1 MMRQTVCLVQ
11 WCDPSGA
18 TVSLPLFSQLVTH
31 WVDGRACGHHSWI
44 TAALPTLRQGMPFSH
59 TPTRGQHKKSGTA
72 KGQVKLFVALQQA
85 VEQFVAPA
93 FRRIFRASL
102 TKRNSR
108 PIKGAEACL
117 QFLSFLF
124 AHSGHKFPRQ
134 QLQWKSMFMISL
146 YSKKSCGR
154 LRAKLIVHQTDTSQ
168 SIFPSLFG
176 RKRMPL
182 MLIKKIDCSLICLG
196 LRFLA
201 YYHTHLKVKHL
212 LHPRR
217 QWGGF

>member
-85 VEQFVAPA
+85 VERFVAPA

-124 AHSGHKFPRQ
+124 VSFRQHIQVTNFPDNSCNESQCSWFHSTVRKAAAGFEP
-134 QLQWKSMFMISL
+134 
-146 YSKKSCGR
+146 
-154 LRAKLIVHQTDTSQ
+154 SQ
-168 SIFPSLFG
+168 ES
-176 RKRMPL
+176 
-182 MLIKKIDCSLICLG
+182 
-196 LRFLA
+196 A
-201 YYHTHLKVKHL
+201 YYHTLI
-212 LHPRR
+212 
-217 QWGGF
+217 